1 MPSHYGKGKLNAGLL
16 KFLKEKKAKKEE
28 KEKKEKKMKK
38 MKNGNGKNRVA
49 LPPKRKAP
57 KM

>member
-1 MPSHYGKGKLNAGLL
+1 MVYGKGKLNPGLL
-16 KFLKEKKAKKEE
+16 KFLKEKRAKKE
-28 KEKKEKKMKK
+28 KK

-49 LPPKRKAP
+49 LPPKKKAP

>member
-1 MPSHYGKGKLNAGLL
+1 MPQHYGKGKLNAGLL
-16 KFLKEKKAKKEE
+16 KFLKEKKAKKE
-28 KEKKEKKMKK
+28 KKEKK

-49 LPPKRKAP
+49 LPPKKKAP

>member
-1 MPSHYGKGKLNAGLL
+1 MPQHYGKGKLNAGLL
-16 KFLKEKKAKKEE
+16 KFLKEKKAKKEK
-28 KEKKEKKMKK
+28 KEKKEKK

-49 LPPKRKAP
+49 LPPKKKAP